1 MRIFLVLVVLVVLG
15 TGGVFATL
23 QQWSLPEPTNIVR
36 VPGDIKRGAYLARLS
51 GCVACHTTKEG
62 APLAGGVRLQS
73 KFGTFISPNITPDL
87 ENGIGRWTFSQFER
101 AVRQGISP
109 LGHSYYPAFPFE
121 FYAALSDRDI
131 SDIWE
136 ALKSVP
142 PSANISQNHQVGF
155 PFNIRDGL
163 KVWRTYF
170 SQTYKYAPDES
181 RSDGWNRGKY
191 LVEGPTHCAACHTPR
206 NVFGGLTAQAGLAGD
221 PQMLDGGK
229 SPSLIASSLLQ
240 NGWTLDNLQTALRSG
255 ITPNGDVLGGSMAEV
270 IHGGTSYLLDE
281 HLQDMALYLL
291 DKDQ

>member
-1 MRIFLVLVVLVVLG
+1 MRIFLVIIILAIFG
-15 TGGVFATL
+15 ATGVFATL
-23 QQWSLPEPTNIVR
+23 QQWSLPEPVNVVR
-36 VPGDIKRGAYLARLS
+36 VPGDVKRGAYLARLS
-51 GCVACHTTKEG
+51 GCIACHTAKEG

-87 ENGIGRWTFSQFER
+87 ENGIGRWTFSQFDR

-109 LGHSYYPAFPFE
+109 AGHSYYPAFPFE
-121 FYAALSDRDI
+121 FYAALTDRDI

-136 ALKSVP
+136 ALKAVP
-142 PSANISQNHQVGF
+142 PSSDISQNHQVGF
-155 PFNIRDGL
+155 PFNLRDGL

-170 SQTYKYAPDES
+170 AQTYEYAIDEN
-181 RSDGWNRGKY
+181 RSDRWNRGKY
-191 LVEGPTHCAACHTPR
+191 LIEGPAHCAACHTPR
-206 NVFGGLTAQAGLAGD
+206 NIFGGLNIQAALAGD

-229 SPSLIASSLLQ
+229 SPPLTVRSLTER
-240 NGWTLDNLQTALRSG
+240 GWTVENLETALKSG

-281 HLQDMALYLL
+281 HLKDMALYLM